1 MRRTLMVVLFSMVF
15 LTAPVHA
22 HEGLH
27 EQIAAMTARIRQEP
41 RNGALYLKRAEL
53 YRLHHEWRLAA
64 RDYER
69 ARRYDPS
76 LEPVDLGKGTMLLE
90 AGRAAEALF
99 PLRRY
104 VRSAPADA
112 RGHLSLGRAYAALG
126 RTPEAVDELTLAVRY
141 TPDPDPDLIL
151 ERVHVLAAANRRDEA
166 LRTLDEVLATRGP
179 LIALQLAAI
188 DLEVQSRDYEAALR
202 RIDEAE
208 ASSPRKETWLAR
220 RGEILLRAGR
230 PMEARAAYQAALD
243 AINALPPERRT
254 TRAMR
259 ELQEKLRRA
268 VAAD

>member
-1 MRRTLMVVLFSMVF
+1 VRRTLI
-15 LTAPVHA
+15 LTLLSLAVSAPLLA
-22 HEGLH
+22 HQGLH
-27 EQIAAMTARIRQEP
+27 EQIAAVTERIRHEP
-41 RNGALYLKRAEL
+41 RNGALYLRRAEL
-53 YRLHHEWRLAA
+53 YRQHHQWRLAA

-69 ARRYDPS
+69 AHRYDPS

-90 AGRAAEALF
+90 RGRAAEALF

-104 VRSAPADA
+104 VRAEPSDA
-112 RGHLSLGRAYAALG
+112 RGHLALGRAYAALG

-151 ERVHVLAAANRRDEA
+151 ERARVLAAADRRDEA

-188 DLEVQSRDYEAALR
+188 DLEVQSRDYDAALR

-208 ASSPRKETWLAR
+208 ASSPRKESWLAR

-230 PMEARAAYQAALD
+230 PMEARAAYQSALD
-243 AINALPPERRT
+243 AIAALPPERRS
-254 TRAMR
+254 TRAML
-259 ELQEKLRRA
+259 ELQAKLRRA
-268 VAAD
+268 LEDD

>member
-1 MRRTLMVVLFSMVF
+1 MRRTLIVVLLS
-15 LTAPVHA
+15 LAAAAPLQA
-22 HEGLH
+22 HQGLH
-27 EQIAAMTARIRQEP
+27 EQIAAVTERIRHEP
-41 RNGALYLKRAEL
+41 RNGALYLRRAEL
-53 YRLHHEWRLAA
+53 YREHRQWRLAA

-69 ARRYDPS
+69 ARRYDPR
-76 LEPVDLGKGTMLLE
+76 LEPVDLGKGMMLLE

-104 VRSAPADA
+104 VQSAPADA

-126 RTPEAVDELTLAVRY
+126 RTPEAVGELGLAVQY

-151 ERVHVLAAANRRDEA
+151 ERAHVLAAANRRDEA

-188 DLEVQSRDYEAALR
+188 DLEVQSRDYDAALR

-208 ASSPRKETWLAR
+208 ASSPRKESWLAR

-243 AINALPPERRT
+243 AIAALPPERRT

-268 VAAD
+268 LAAD

>member
-1 MRRTLMVVLFSMVF
+1 MRRTLIITLLSLAVAATLQ
-15 LTAPVHA
+15 A
-22 HEGLH
+22 HQGLH
-27 EQIAAMTARIRQEP
+27 EQIAAVTARIRQQP

-69 ARRYDPS
+69 ARRYDPA
-76 LEPVDLGKGTMLLE
+76 LDPVDLGKGTMLLE
-90 AGRAAEALF
+90 RGRAAEALF

-104 VRSAPADA
+104 VRSAPDDA

-126 RTPEAVDELTLAVRY
+126 RTPEAIDELTLAVRY

-202 RIDEAE
+202 RVDEAE
-208 ASSPRKETWLAR
+208 ASSPRKESWLAR

-243 AINALPPERRT
+243 AIAELPPERRG

-259 ELQEKLRRA
+259 DLQEKLRRA
-268 VAAD
+268 LATD